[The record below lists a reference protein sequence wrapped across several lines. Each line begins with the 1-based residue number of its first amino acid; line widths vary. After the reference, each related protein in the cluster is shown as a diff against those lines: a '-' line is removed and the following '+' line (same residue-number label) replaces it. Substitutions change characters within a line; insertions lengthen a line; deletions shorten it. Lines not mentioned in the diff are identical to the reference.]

1 MTEKN
6 KNNTTTTSTANLETV
21 RRITYSSTPAYVTT
35 PDGLLVRYADFIQ
48 NPQAYR
54 GN

>member
-1 MTEKN
+1 MSEKN
-6 KNNTTTTSTANLETV
+6 TTSTNTNTTLETV
-21 RRITYSSTPAYVTT
+21 KRITYSSTPVYVTT

>member
-1 MTEKN
+1 MSEKN
-6 KNNTTTTSTANLETV
+6 TTSTANTTLETV
-21 RRITYSSTPAYVTT
+21 KRITYSSTPVYVTT

>member
-6 KNNTTTTSTANLETV
+6 TTSNANTTLETV

-35 PDGLLVRYADFIQ
+35 PDGLLVRYADFIR

>member
-1 MTEKN
+1 MSEKN
-6 KNNTTTTSTANLETV
+6 TTSTANSTLETV
-21 RRITYSSTPAYVTT
+21 KRITYSSTPVYVTT

>member
-1 MTEKN
+1 MAEK
-6 KNNTTTTSTANLETV
+6 NTTTSNANTTLDTV
-21 RRITYSSTPAYVTT
+21 RRITYSSTPAYVAT
-35 PDGLLVRYADFIQ
+35 PDGLLVRYTDFIR

>member
-1 MTEKN
+1 MSEKN
-6 KNNTTTTSTANLETV
+6 TTSTTNTTLETV
-21 RRITYSSTPAYVTT
+21 KRITYSSTPVYVTT